1 MLWTFCKLLLRR
13 TICNL
18 VARNTRIVM
27 FSFYL
32 LREFKK
38 MAALIGRMW
47 RSAFTHVLRDVSNVS
62 PRIQPS
68 NSLKSLFTL
77 IIYLV
82 TWKKNLTEKCIHFFF
97 TSIRIS
103 SKVIINWSNEPY
115 CSTVYRKLLEV
126 SILSVIFFSSGG
138 HPCTRWIF
146 GKNANSL
153 QTGRSLSSSPHSL
166 SANKPTTDID
176 TTTESSDEV
185 QTQ

>member
-1 MLWTFCKLLLRR
+1 MYSFFFLHQFEFPQKLLSIDQMSP
-13 TICNL
+13 T
-18 VARNTRIVM
+18 A
-27 FSFYL
+27 
-32 LREFKK
+32 
-38 MAALIGRMW
+38 
-47 RSAFTHVLRDVSNVS
+47 VL
-62 PRIQPS
+62 
-68 NSLKSLFTL
+68 
-77 IIYLV
+77 
-82 TWKKNLTEKCIHFFF
+82 H
-97 TSIRIS
+97 
-103 SKVIINWSNEPY
+103 
-115 CSTVYRKLLEV
+115 VYRKLLEV

>member
-68 NSLKSLFTL
+68 NSLKNSVY
-77 IIYLV
+77 IDYLSCHM
-82 TWKKNLTEKCIHFFF
+82 KKNLTEKCIHFFLHQF
-97 TSIRIS
+97 EFPQKLLSY
-103 SKVIINWSNEPY
+103 WSNEPF

-146 GKNANSL
+146 GKSANSL

-176 TTTESSDEV
+176 TTTGGPDEV

>member
-18 VARNTRIVM
+18 VARNTRIAM

-82 TWKKNLTEKCIHFFF
+82 TWKKNLRKNVFIF

-153 QTGRSLSSSPHSL
+153 QTGRSLSSSPHSF

>member
-68 NSLKSLFTL
+68 NSLKNSVY
-77 IIYLV
+77 IDYLSCHM
-82 TWKKNLTEKCIHFFF
+82 KKNLTEKCIHFFF
-97 TSIRIS
+97 FYINSNFLKSYYQLIKWALLQYCLSKAVGSIDIVS
-103 SKVIINWSNEPY
+103 NFFFLQVVIHVQDGFLVRMPTHCRQAEVCPPHLIVYLLINLPQ
-115 CSTVYRKLLEV
+115 
-126 SILSVIFFSSGG
+126 I
-138 HPCTRWIF
+138 
-146 GKNANSL
+146 
-153 QTGRSLSSSPHSL
+153 
-166 SANKPTTDID
+166 
-176 TTTESSDEV
+176 
-185 QTQ
+185 

>member
-1 MLWTFCKLLLRR
+1 
-13 TICNL
+13 
-18 VARNTRIVM
+18 
-27 FSFYL
+27 
-32 LREFKK
+32 

-47 RSAFTHVLRDVSNVS
+47 RSAVTHVLRDVSNVS

-68 NSLKSLFTL
+68 NSLKNSVY
-77 IIYLV
+77 IDYLSCHM
-82 TWKKNLTEKCIHFFF
+82 KKNFTQKCIHFYINSNFLKSYYQLIKWALLQYCLSKAVG
-97 TSIRIS
+97 SIDI
-103 SKVIINWSNEPY
+103 VSN
-115 CSTVYRKLLEV
+115 
-126 SILSVIFFSSGG
+126 FFSSGG

-176 TTTESSDEV
+176 TTTEGPDEV

>member
-68 NSLKSLFTL
+68 NSLKNSVY
-77 IIYLV
+77 IDYLSCHI
-82 TWKKNLTEKCIHFFF
+82 KKNLTEKCIHFYINSNFLKSYYQLIKWALWALLQYCLSKAVGSIDIVSNFF
-97 TSIRIS
+97 FFRWS
-103 SKVIINWSNEPY
+103 SMYKMDFW
-115 CSTVYRKLLEV
+115 
-126 SILSVIFFSSGG
+126 
-138 HPCTRWIF
+138 
-146 GKNANSL
+146 
-153 QTGRSLSSSPHSL
+153 
-166 SANKPTTDID
+166 
-176 TTTESSDEV
+176 
-185 QTQ
+185 

>member
-68 NSLKSLFTL
+68 NSLKNSVY
-77 IIYLV
+77 IDYLSCHM
-82 TWKKNLTEKCIHFFF
+82 KKNLTEKCIHFFYINSNF
-97 TSIRIS
+97 LSYYQLIKWALLQYCLSKAVGSIDIVSNVFFFRWS
-103 SKVIINWSNEPY
+103 SMYKMDFW
-115 CSTVYRKLLEV
+115 
-126 SILSVIFFSSGG
+126 
-138 HPCTRWIF
+138 
-146 GKNANSL
+146 
-153 QTGRSLSSSPHSL
+153 
-166 SANKPTTDID
+166 
-176 TTTESSDEV
+176 
-185 QTQ
+185 

>member
-18 VARNTRIVM
+18 VARNTRIAM

-68 NSLKSLFTL
+68 NSLKNSVY
-77 IIYLV
+77 IDYLSCHM
-82 TWKKNLTEKCIHFFF
+82 KKKFTEKCIHFYINSNFLKSYYQLIKWALLQYCLSKAVGSIDIVSNFF
-97 TSIRIS
+97 FFRWS
-103 SKVIINWSNEPY
+103 SMYKMDFW
-115 CSTVYRKLLEV
+115 
-126 SILSVIFFSSGG
+126 
-138 HPCTRWIF
+138 
-146 GKNANSL
+146 
-153 QTGRSLSSSPHSL
+153 
-166 SANKPTTDID
+166 
-176 TTTESSDEV
+176 
-185 QTQ
+185 

>member
-1 MLWTFCKLLLRR
+1 MFHPEFNQVIHWNLCLHWLFILSHEKKL
-13 TICNL
+13 NGK
-18 VARNTRIVM
+18 M
-27 FSFYL
+27 YSF
-32 LREFKK
+32 
-38 MAALIGRMW
+38 
-47 RSAFTHVLRDVSNVS
+47 
-62 PRIQPS
+62 
-68 NSLKSLFTL
+68 
-77 IIYLV
+77 
-82 TWKKNLTEKCIHFFF
+82 FFF